1 MSLSTAERMIC
12 DSTRYA
18 CRMREALSPL
28 LIVSE

>member
-1 MSLSTAERMIC
+1 MIC